1 MLATILFLIS
11 AALPAPILHLRAD
24 RGVVLD
30 AQRRVATW
38 KDISPRHTDFETSR
52 LGRPQLVFLTS
63 FRDTAEKRVFKTL
76 DSDAKLRP
84 RLVRVGI
91 GGKPSIAFDG
101 AQALVNSSSL
111 PLDSGFSLFVVAQ
124 NLSPNGQCAT
134 MIDKGPGDFNT
145 DLPNGH
151 AGGVN
156 GAFNMGIAWIHDV
169 AHSEFQTNQPTLYES
184 AWNGK
189 RGSLRANGQFLQ
201 SGEHLQKL
209 DRNPATWMG
218 GVLNPHGVLQNF
230 LVGRISEVIIYPREL
245 DPHDR
250 QMVEK
255 LLMAKYRISASSP
268 EHL

>member
-1 MLATILFLIS
+1 MLASILLLFAS
-11 AALPAPILHLRAD
+11 ALPIPILHLRAD
-24 RGVVLD
+24 QGVVLD
-30 AQRRVATW
+30 AKGRVETW
-38 KDISPRHTDFETSR
+38 KDRSPRHSDFGSSQ

-63 FRDTAEKRVFKTL
+63 FHDTAEKRVFKTL

-84 RLVRVGI
+84 RYVRVGI

-101 AQALVNSSSL
+101 AQALVNESSL

-156 GAFNMGIAWIHDV
+156 GSFNMGIAWVYDV
-169 AHSEFQTNQPTLYES
+169 AHSDFTTTQPTLYES

-189 RGSLRANGQFLQ
+189 TGSLWVNGHFLT
-201 SGEHLQKL
+201 SGNYNARLG
-209 DRNPATWMG
+209 RNPTTWMG

-230 LVGRISEVIIYPREL
+230 LVGRISEVLVYPGEL
-245 DPHDR
+245 SVRDR
-250 QMVEK
+250 QMVEL
-255 LLMAKYRISASSP
+255 LLMAKYKISATSP
-268 EHL
+268 ERR